1 MHFLTQ
7 TTPFPTRGRLPAGS
21 KGHFLWL
28 AGALLLMTLWA
39 VSNQNITA
47 SEFVCA
53 GVLLAISIQAYLSW
67 SGARTTRIP
76 VWSLVCAA
84 HFVFYGV
91 AIFGALR
98 QSPSGFDHGS
108 DLPDSA
114 LTMAMLVGIVGLLF
128 MGAGRT
134 AAMHLVGQK
143 LFRLPFLATSTHTP
157 ARIKTMLLVGIVANL
172 FGVPFF
178 GTVIWNIS
186 VIAFR
191 ALPLA
196 AFLWLVLVRH
206 FRRLSQLDFL
216 LAVAFLATRVLS
228 GAKFNASLGTIV
240 VPLLLIGVAEVSL
253 KRKLP
258 WPMITVVAC
267 LILFLQP
274 GKGRFRNEMGRGEV
288 GAGMTDAVVRWIDVS
303 ISGWT
308 DVFAGR
314 TPLDEQLSATSSR
327 SSLLTMTGVILEK
340 TPETVPYQ
348 LGSYYP
354 LLIKNLIPRV
364 FWPEKPSVN
373 LANQFFQ
380 VEYGLTEIQNLRSVS
395 IACGFE
401 AEGYMNF
408 GWMGVLA
415 VGLLVGFALGIYEM
429 IFFSA
434 VSSVT
439 TIAVGL
445 ALLPG
450 FLTIESQ
457 LVQYL
462 GGILQ
467 LTFAAYI
474 VFHETKVKRLPSG
487 NPRASQ
493 IGRIPDAFA

>member
-1 MHFLTQ
+1 MHSLTQ
-7 TTPFPTRGRLPAGS
+7 ASPLSRTLHLPIRSRGHL
-21 KGHFLWL
+21 LWL
-28 AGALLLMTLWA
+28 VGAVLLLTLRTI
-39 VSNQNITA
+39 SNQNITVF
-47 SEFVCA
+47 EFVYA

-67 SGARTTRIP
+67 SRARNTRIP
-76 VWSLVCAA
+76 VWPLVCAA
-84 HFVFYGV
+84 YFVFYGV

-98 QSPSGFDHGS
+98 QSPSGFDRGR
-108 DLPDSA
+108 DLPDTVLA
-114 LTMAMLVGIVGLLF
+114 TAMLVGIVGLLS
-128 MGAGRT
+128 MGAGRM
-134 AAMHLVGQK
+134 AAMHLVGHK
-143 LFRLPFLATSTHTP
+143 LFRLPFLETSTHTP
-157 ARIKTMLLVGIVANL
+157 ARIKTLLLLGTVANL

-206 FRRLSQLDFL
+206 FRRLSQLDLL

-228 GAKFNASLGTIV
+228 GARFNASLGTIV

-274 GKGRFRNEMGRGEV
+274 GKGRFRNEMSRGEV

-303 ISGWT
+303 IAGWT

-380 VEYGLTEIQNLRSVS
+380 VEYGLTEIQNLKSVS

-415 VGLLVGFALGIYEM
+415 VGLLVGFAVGIYEM
-429 IFFSA
+429 TFFSA

-467 LTFAAYI
+467 LTFAACI
-474 VFHETKVKRLPSG
+474 VFHETKVKRLRRDSPG
-487 NPRASQ
+487 ASQ
-493 IGRIPDAFA
+493 IGRIPNAFA

>member
-1 MHFLTQ
+1 
-7 TTPFPTRGRLPAGS
+7 
-21 KGHFLWL
+21 
-28 AGALLLMTLWA
+28 
-39 VSNQNITA
+39 
-47 SEFVCA
+47 
-53 GVLLAISIQAYLSW
+53 
-67 SGARTTRIP
+67 
-76 VWSLVCAA
+76 
-84 HFVFYGV
+84 
-91 AIFGALR
+91 
-98 QSPSGFDHGS
+98 
-108 DLPDSA
+108 
-114 LTMAMLVGIVGLLF
+114 
-128 MGAGRT
+128 
-134 AAMHLVGQK
+134 
-143 LFRLPFLATSTHTP
+143 
-157 ARIKTMLLVGIVANL
+157 
-172 FGVPFF
+172 
-178 GTVIWNIS
+178 
-186 VIAFR
+186 
-191 ALPLA
+191 
-196 AFLWLVLVRH
+196 
-206 FRRLSQLDFL
+206 
-216 LAVAFLATRVLS
+216 
-228 GAKFNASLGTIV
+228 
-240 VPLLLIGVAEVSL
+240 VSL

-274 GKGRFRNEMGRGEV
+274 GKGRFRNEMSRGEV

-303 ISGWT
+303 IAGWT

-380 VEYGLTEIQNLRSVS
+380 VEYGLTEIQNLKSVS

-415 VGLLVGFALGIYEM
+415 VGLLVGFAVGIYEM
-429 IFFSA
+429 TFFSA

-467 LTFAAYI
+467 LTFAACI
-474 VFHETKVKRLPSG
+474 VFHETKVKRLRRDSPG
-487 NPRASQ
+487 ASQ
-493 IGRIPDAFA
+493 IGRIPNAFA